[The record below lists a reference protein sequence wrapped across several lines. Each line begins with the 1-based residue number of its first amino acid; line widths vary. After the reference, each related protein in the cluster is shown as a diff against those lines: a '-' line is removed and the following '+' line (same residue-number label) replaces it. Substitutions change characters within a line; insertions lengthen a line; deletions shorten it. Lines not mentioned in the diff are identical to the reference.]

1 MQEIHTQY
9 LQKVNVW
16 AGIIDGRILG
26 PFFFANNLTRDRYLQ
41 FLQLELMLALFPTA
55 NNPDLPNNTI
65 WLQQDGAPPYYAINV
80 RHYLDQVLSGR
91 LIGRR
96 GSMEWPTRSPD
107 LTPLNR
113 LFLWGCLKSKVY
125 NNRPNNL
132 EDLKAKKST

>member
-1 MQEIHTQY
+1 
-9 LQKVNVW
+9 
-16 AGIIDGRILG
+16 
-26 PFFFANNLTRDRYLQ
+26 
-41 FLQLELMLALFPTA
+41 MLALFPTA
-55 NNPDLPNNTI
+55 NNPDLPNNII

-113 LFLWGCLKSKVY
+113 LFYGG
-125 NNRPNNL
+125 
-132 EDLKAKKST
+132 A